1 METIG
6 YQLRAARARK
16 NCTLEEVEKI
26 TKIKVE
32 QLTALEADDFEKMTA
47 PIYTKVF
54 LKSYADFLGLDGHAV
69 AEQFTQQYGE
79 TRFQLPLVQPSD
91 TSMAAAGEPFQLTP
105 RILRVALITIA
116 FLIMAIV
123 SWAWY
128 HHRTAK
134 RPVTPKLA
142 AGQTV
147 TSVKPPRDYY
157 VKAPLLEEIIA
168 APASS
173 SISLIHALTIKARQ
187 ACYIQ
192 LTADGIKIFDGV
204 LHPGQQLKN
213 LTAKRFHLLLGNA
226 GGVIVSFDSKE
237 LPKLG
242 RERERVERDLPVT
255 KALPDAPTTGNR
267 LAH

>member
-32 QLTALEADDFEKMTA
+32 QLTALEADDFEKMIA
-47 PIYTKVF
+47 PVYTKVF

-69 AEQFTQQYGE
+69 SEQFTQQYGE

-105 RILRVALITIA
+105 KILRVALITIA
-116 FLIMAIV
+116 LLMVIIA
-123 SWAWY
+123 WGWY
-128 HHRTAK
+128 HNRTAK
-134 RPVTPKLA
+134 RSVTPKLA
-142 AGQTV
+142 AGPTV
-147 TSVKPPRDYY
+147 TSVNPPRDFY
-157 VKAPLLEEIIA
+157 VKAPLLEEVIA

-173 SISLIHALTIKARQ
+173 SVSLNHVLTIKARQ
-187 ACYIQ
+187 ACYTQ

-204 LHPGQQLKN
+204 LHPGQQTKN
-213 LTAKRFHLLLGNA
+213 FTAKRFHLLLGNA

-242 RERERVERDLPVT
+242 RERERVEKDLPVA
-255 KALPDAPTTGNR
+255 KVLPDAPTTGNR